1 MAHNG
6 DSPINEPVLAY
17 APDSAERATLELELA
32 RQTTT
37 ECEVPLWLGGSRKK
51 GGSSVEIRAP
61 HEHTQILGHAVQATS
76 KDVERAILIALEVR
90 QTWGKKPLLERAQI
104 FLKAADL
111 LSGPFRARM
120 NAATMLGQSKTVYQA
135 EIDAAAE
142 LIDFFRFNVAF
153 AEELEESALISP
165 QGARNWL
172 EMRPL
177 DGLVYA
183 VSPFNFTSIA
193 GNLPCAP
200 ALMGNTVV
208 WKPSGLATLSAQVIM
223 ELLQAAGLPDGVINL
238 IQGDPAEIS
247 TQVLASPSFAGLHF
261 TGGTSVFQALWKQVA
276 VNLDRYVSFPKIVGE
291 TGGKDFIFAHK
302 SADLESL
309 AVAIVRGA
317 FEYQGQKCSAAS
329 RIYVPKSL
337 ALPLTQRLV
346 ELISEIRVGDVRNFK
361 NFMGAVIGKSAFDRI
376 TEYQRLA
383 AGDPSCQILAGGGA
397 DASIGYFVQPTLV
410 QTQDPR
416 HRLMSEE
423 IFGPVATLFVYADD
437 RFEQA
442 LEICDQTSP
451 YALTG
456 AIFAQDRAAVA
467 QASAALRFSAG
478 NFYIN
483 DKPTGAV
490 VGQQPFGGARR
501 SGTNDKA
508 GSALNLLRWVS
519 PRAIKE
525 NFNPPRDW
533 RYPFM
538 G

>member
-1 MAHNG
+1 MTLNG
-6 DSPINEPVLAY
+6 DAPLNEPVLAY
-17 APDSAERATLELELA
+17 APESPERATLELELE

-37 ECEVPLWLGGSRKK
+37 ECEVPLWLGGSRKT

-61 HEHTQILGHAVQATS
+61 HQHTQLLGHVVQATP
-76 KDVERAILIALEVR
+76 KDVEQAILIALEAR
-90 QTWGKKPLLERAQI
+90 QSWGKKPLLERAQI

-153 AEELEESALISP
+153 AEELEQKALISP
-165 QGARNWL
+165 EGTRNWL

-193 GNLPCAP
+193 GNLPCSP
-200 ALMGNTVV
+200 ALLGNTVV
-208 WKPSGLATLSAQVIM
+208 WKPSGLAPLSAQVIM

-238 IQGDPAEIS
+238 IQGDPTEIS
-247 TQVLASPSFAGLHF
+247 TQILASPSFAGLHF
-261 TGGTSVFQALWKQVA
+261 TGGTGVFQSLWKQVA
-276 VNLDRYVSFPKIVGE
+276 VNLDRYVSFPRMVGE

-337 ALPLTQRLV
+337 ELPLTQRLA
-346 ELISEIRVGDVRNFK
+346 ELISEIRVGDVRDFK
-361 NFMGAVIGKSAFDRI
+361 NFMGAVIGKSAFERI

-383 AGDPSCQILAGGGA
+383 ASDPSCQILAGGGA
-397 DASIGYFVQPTLV
+397 DASVGYFVQPTLV

-456 AIFAQDRAAVA
+456 AIFAQDPAAVA
-467 QASAALRFSAG
+467 QAAAALRFSAG

-508 GSALNLLRWVS
+508 GSVLNLLRWVS